1 MFIETP
7 GYEVLCFQRSETN
20 SLTLH
25 QPYIALRWSAQPA
38 VGREVYRPW
47 LLWSQKLQ

>member
-1 MFIETP
+1 MFIETLDI
-7 GYEVLCFQRSETN
+7 EVLCSSGGETN

-38 VGREVYRPW
+38 VGREVYRHLAP
-47 LLWSQKLQ
+47 LEPKLQ